1 MEFSTDRFLDRVWVE
16 GFGWVTRKEAENIKN
31 YRKSLGYLADL
42 ERKGLIPSA
51 TDCISC
57 GECDHAL
64 SIRIDC
70 SRFKKRR

>member
-1 MEFSTDRFLDRVWVE
+1 MNFLQK

-64 SIRIDC
+64 GVIINCPRAKIR
-70 SRFKKRR
+70 K